1 MKPYN
6 SDAASHTHILPEDST
21 CTCKCYT
28 SCFLSPFDFWVS
40 FFSCFLLIS
49 IQALVRLNPLCYTC
63 SCMGTSRRNIAQPGE
78 TRKLRPKV
86 EAMVFLIASCP
97 AEQLT
102 ATDRTG
108 PLRKEDTSKDI
119 NNEGVM

>member
-1 MKPYN
+1 MG
-6 SDAASHTHILPEDST
+6 
-21 CTCKCYT
+21 
-28 SCFLSPFDFWVS
+28 
-40 FFSCFLLIS
+40 
-49 IQALVRLNPLCYTC
+49 AL
-63 SCMGTSRRNIAQPGE
+63 RRNIAKQVE

>member
-1 MKPYN
+1 M
-6 SDAASHTHILPEDST
+6 
-21 CTCKCYT
+21 
-28 SCFLSPFDFWVS
+28 
-40 FFSCFLLIS
+40 
-49 IQALVRLNPLCYTC
+49 
-63 SCMGTSRRNIAQPGE
+63 RRNIARQGE
-78 TRKLRPKV
+78 TRKLRLKV

>member
-1 MKPYN
+1 
-6 SDAASHTHILPEDST
+6 
-21 CTCKCYT
+21 
-28 SCFLSPFDFWVS
+28 
-40 FFSCFLLIS
+40 
-49 IQALVRLNPLCYTC
+49 
-63 SCMGTSRRNIAQPGE
+63 MGTLRRNIAQQGE

-86 EAMVFLIASCP
+86 QAMVFLIASCP
-97 AEQLT
+97 AELT

>member
-6 SDAASHTHILPEDST
+6 SDAAHILPEDST

-40 FFSCFLLIS
+40 FFSCFLYIS
-49 IQALVRLNPLCYTC
+49 IQALVRLNPHCYTC
-63 SCMGTSRRNIAQPGE
+63 SCMGTLRRNIAQQGE

-108 PLRKEDTSKDI
+108 PHTSKDI